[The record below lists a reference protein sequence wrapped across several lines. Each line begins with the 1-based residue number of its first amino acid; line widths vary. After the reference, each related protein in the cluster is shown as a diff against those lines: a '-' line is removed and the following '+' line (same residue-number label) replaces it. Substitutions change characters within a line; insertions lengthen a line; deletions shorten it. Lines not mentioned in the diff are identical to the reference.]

1 MNTRVVVAGTDTN
14 IGKTVFSAAL
24 TQALDAYY
32 WKPTQS
38 GLVGE
43 TDSEVVQ
50 RLSGLKPTRILREG
64 YKLNT
69 PVSPHF
75 SAEID
80 GIAID
85 AKRLEPQNLPTPLV
99 IELAGGLMVPL
110 TRKLLQVDLV
120 AEWKLPVVLC
130 SSTRLG
136 TINHSLLSIET
147 LRRRK
152 IPILGIA
159 FIGEE
164 IADTQ
169 RTITDFAAVKQL
181 GRLPLLDPLDSTS
194 LRAAFADNFKVED
207 FLAVEVAQ

>member
-1 MNTRVVVAGTDTN
+1 
-14 IGKTVFSAAL
+14 
-24 TQALDAYY
+24 
-32 WKPTQS
+32 
-38 GLVGE
+38 
-43 TDSEVVQ
+43 
-50 RLSGLKPTRILREG
+50 
-64 YKLNT
+64 
-69 PVSPHF
+69 
-75 SAEID
+75 
-80 GIAID
+80 
-85 AKRLEPQNLPTPLV
+85 
-99 IELAGGLMVPL
+99 
-110 TRKLLQVDLV
+110 
-120 AEWKLPVVLC
+120 VVLC

-136 TINHSLLSIET
+136 TINHSLLSVET

-194 LRAAFADNFKVED
+194 LRTAFANNFKVED